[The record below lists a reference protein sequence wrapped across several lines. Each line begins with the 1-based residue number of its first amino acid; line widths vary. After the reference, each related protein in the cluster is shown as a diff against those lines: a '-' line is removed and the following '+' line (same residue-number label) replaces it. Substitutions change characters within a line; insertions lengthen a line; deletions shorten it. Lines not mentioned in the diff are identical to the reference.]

1 MIYGLVSRR
10 GFPSVTDR
18 ILHRTIES
26 TWPQK
31 MESDSRFVTLRSFTT
46 WKLYLPHH
54 CKEIKGR
61 ETVLPKLTIF
71 DYRHISC
78 RLTTKCKSILQRT
91 VPPEILSVSLHL
103 SPPWTVHIHQCSQR
117 LSEWRQWYNERH
129 CLYRKYLTKPILE
142 TFRVRLF
149 SKAIKLSNCVRDI
162 LVTIS
167 ITAAEERKHSNALRD
182 EMVVTWRDSLP
193 PSDSS
198 RNQMYP
204 IRGDK
209 IIDSRN
215 PVGKFYV
222 KEENQDENYQE
233 SGYCSRFGETSSL
246 LPPSCPMHAAIAQV
260 TVEEENRAPFC
271 DVGADEDIDGE
282 GECPSPKGSK
292 TIRCSQDLVSV
303 ADNPFVAGTE
313 NSVTSLVGSLESN
326 ELCIPENNADISIS
340 VKDAGPHIE
349 ERHSVASAERKKV
362 TVSDDET
369 DGRHPV
375 DHLHGSDEDS
385 ALGYPTP
392 ASLSDADSQDICY
405 VNSSATSGFSEEP
418 FPPPSHFPR
427 YGSPSTQQPP
437 HSHTRHNLVH
447 LQHSNNTEVVQS
459 ISYTTNSFKKPTNT
473 TETAKKETRCRRA
486 TAQIPPLSTQ
496 GITSPKLPP
505 TLSTRQQHW
514 SETADVHDGATPAVR
529 KSVGKGDVTITTCA
543 VPETSAGK
551 KKDSLCLTVEA
562 ALLPT
567 PMKAGLIVPS
577 PTR

>member
-31 MESDSRFVTLRSFTT
+31 MEGDSRFVTLRSFTT

-142 TFRVRLF
+142 AFRVRLF

-193 PSDSS
+193 PSDRS
-198 RNQMYP
+198 RNQMYL

-209 IIDSRN
+209 IIDSHN

-246 LPPSCPMHAAIAQV
+246 LPPSCPMHAEKDV
-260 TVEEENRAPFC
+260 SSGTHNR
-271 DVGADEDIDGE
+271 
-282 GECPSPKGSK
+282 
-292 TIRCSQDLVSV
+292 
-303 ADNPFVAGTE
+303 
-313 NSVTSLVGSLESN
+313 
-326 ELCIPENNADISIS
+326 
-340 VKDAGPHIE
+340 
-349 ERHSVASAERKKV
+349 
-362 TVSDDET
+362 TVSSSVVLTGKNGTTSGYGNLASGSSVSTVQNGAGCTEQLHRTSQALAECTNDRE
-369 DGRHPV
+369 
-375 DHLHGSDEDS
+375 LHGDEGTVKQAS
-385 ALGYPTP
+385 HKLYPVQE
-392 ASLSDADSQDICY
+392 AA
-405 VNSSATSGFSEEP
+405 
-418 FPPPSHFPR
+418 
-427 YGSPSTQQPP
+427 PP
-437 HSHTRHNLVH
+437 HSSDIVVLV
-447 LQHSNNTEVVQS
+447 
-459 ISYTTNSFKKPTNT
+459 PT
-473 TETAKKETRCRRA
+473 
-486 TAQIPPLSTQ
+486 
-496 GITSPKLPP
+496 
-505 TLSTRQQHW
+505 
-514 SETADVHDGATPAVR
+514 
-529 KSVGKGDVTITTCA
+529 
-543 VPETSAGK
+543 VPNW
-551 KKDSLCLTVEA
+551 
-562 ALLPT
+562 
-567 PMKAGLIVPS
+567 AGLVIGS
-577 PTR
+577 DS